1 MKNGVINCFYL
12 NTKEEQVMND
22 VLIVVDMQNDFID
35 GALGTAEALAIVP
48 KVKEKIEG
56 FQGQVFFTRDTHQA
70 NYMDTQ
76 EGRKLPVPH
85 CIEGSD
91 GWQIRPELE
100 ALRRTEAVDKPGFG
114 SVQLAERLREMNESE
129 PIDSVTLIGLC
140 TDICVISNAM
150 LIKAFL
156 PELPVKVDAACC
168 AGVTPES
175 HENALAA
182 MAMCQIEILR

>member
-1 MKNGVINCFYL
+1 MKILAVI
-12 NTKEEQVMND
+12 
-22 VLIVVDMQNDFID
+22 DMQKDFIS
-35 GALGTAEALAIVP
+35 GALGTSEAERIVSR
-48 KVKEKIEG
+48 VAQKIAAARAEG
-56 FQGQVFFTRDTHQA
+56 VRVVFTRDTHTDA
-70 NYMDTQ
+70 YLDTQ

-85 CIEGSD
+85 CIQGSQ

-100 ALRRTEAVDKPGFG
+100 ALRRTQAVDKPGFG
-114 SVQLAERLREMNESE
+114 SVKLAQLLREMNESE
-129 PIDSVTLIGLC
+129 PIGSVTLIGLC

-150 LIKAFL
+150 LIKAYL